1 MILVLILLIPIL
13 PFQNMLDT
21 DHMLA
26 MFLQNLE
33 QSRSQPAS
41 LPSPYP
47 QAPHHSAH
55 TGYGGGAS
63 LGYQYVPSS
72 NTPYVMKPY

>member
-1 MILVLILLIPIL
+1 
-13 PFQNMLDT
+13 MLDT

-41 LPSPYP
+41 FPQSSLPSPYP
-47 QAPHHSAH
+47 QAPHHSPH

-63 LGYQYVPSS
+63 LSYQYVPSS
-72 NTPYVMKPY
+72 NTQYVMKPY